1 MRWAFQTGR
10 SHSVQTIGYHAARS
24 NLANQ
29 VNRMAALFSMIR
41 CDAFVHRLDTL
52 KQSDQEFSFRT
63 VMSVAGVARVDQ

>member
-52 KQSDQEFSFRT
+52 KQSDQ
-63 VMSVAGVARVDQ
+63 